1 MILCTRT
8 HVSPQS
14 IFTARIY
21 QLGTSVQSRI
31 LTAVCWGISGF
42 TLGMTIL
49 LSIKVFVAT
58 SIDQF
63 EQEWAWLILGLFG
76 ATGAVD
82 LVIAASMSFY
92 TMKNRVLLK
101 PEYVFLLQF
110 FGNPSPTVWH

>member
-1 MILCTRT
+1 
-8 HVSPQS
+8 
-14 IFTARIY
+14 
-21 QLGTSVQSRI
+21 
-31 LTAVCWGISGF
+31 
-42 TLGMTIL
+42 MTIL

-82 LVIAASMSFY
+82 LVIAASMFFY

-110 FGNPSPTVWH
+110 FGTPSPTVWH